1 MRCVRIWFS
10 KTGLAKYTS
19 HLDLNRCMTRAVR
32 RAGIPLWYTEGFNPH
47 PYLNFTSPLSL
58 GTEGIK
64 ESMDIRIEGDMTN
77 EEILSRLNNVMPEGI
92 KVSDV
97 SEPVNSTHDIAF
109 AEYNIVLKFE
119 HGEAERFVSSSLEA
133 LAGEELIVEKLGKKG
148 RQKVMKQINLLPN
161 IQSCSMGADGD
172 DVKVHAV
179 LSAGDK
185 MNLNPTLLL
194 NALFDKAGLK
204 SELIYITREG
214 LLTENLNAFE

>member
-58 GTEGIK
+58 GTEGMR
-64 ESMDIRIEGDMTN
+64 ESMDIRIEGNMAN
-77 EEILSRLNNVMPEGI
+77 EEILSRLQNVMPEGL
-92 KVSDV
+92 KVFDV
-97 SEPVNSTHDIAF
+97 REAVNSTHDIAF

-119 HGEAERFVSSSLEA
+119 QGEAESFVSASLEA
-133 LAGEELIVEKLGKKG
+133 LSGEELIVEKLGKKG

-161 IQSCSMGADGD
+161 IQSCSVEQYGAD
-172 DVKVHAV
+172 VKIHAV

-194 NALFDKAGLK
+194 NALFDKAGVK
-204 SELIYITREG
+204 SELVYITREG
-214 LLTENLNAFE
+214 LLTEDLKSLA